1 MKNMKDL
8 DNLSIQMDQNMKEIE
23 NREESMEKEY
33 GLEVMEGVIKVIF

>member
-23 NREESMEKEY
+23 NRKESMEKEC